1 MSSTVGS
8 SSNNRTRRGAR
19 ANIGQGSLRP
29 INEATL
35 GLPVVPGAGLAQQQG
50 RYLGFG
56 TTANAGEGFFNNKLQ
71 IVITQEVADRL
82 NEEMAEDLN
91 ALQTAAGVPA
101 DEAPFLSA
109 GLYGP
114 IGSQGQVQAYLPNL
128 TEFYQDDR
136 AEIYVPA
143 DARDAAIG
151 LVVPGSFRQLQA
163 LQAGVPA
170 GQVRVKNPNNRTGY
184 LKVGSKGWMNFIR
197 AAAAGRTPS
206 SRDAVENVIGQGAL
220 YGLAPIF
227 RDNNINVALV
237 GNYDQATGA
246 YLGDANGNVRFA
258 LVAPATVESVA
269 SDAKFRRDVA
279 NWYANFGVD
288 PGDQAKG
295 AYGAA
300 SLGLKHAGRTVGPNG
315 ETDVDAVSQNIINQ
329 FRETGSARGAFGWA
343 PEYALPQAR
352 RGLTAFPLQD
362 ANGNPLANPS
372 DPSGQCTYAAA
383 GPGVTQDARANGS
396 GFGGKRFY
404 RNMRQHVG
412 TGLNDAGADIALP
425 TFSCGRTSDFVTNLN
440 RNVYQAGGARALA
453 NQSAID
459 QLAERNELMN
469 QYFAATGGE
478 EFTDMFSPDAQAATY
493 VQWLND
499 PEGTEGTSPFFM
511 VPANQGRGF
520 SFAGP
525 ALWEQDMD
533 PATARA
539 FAGVDVR
546 QGSKARFANAVADR
560 LANPGAYQAG
570 ALPIAFGKP
579 GGPSGAANPIFQ

>member
-8 SSNNRTRRGAR
+8 ASNRTRRGAR
-19 ANIGQGSLRP
+19 ANVGQGSLRP
-29 INEATL
+29 INQATL

-71 IVITQEVADRL
+71 IVITQDVADRL
-82 NEEMAEDLN
+82 NQAMEDDVA
-91 ALQTAAGVPA
+91 ALQTAAAGLPP
-101 DEAPFLSA
+101 DQAPFLSA

-114 IGSQGQVQAYLPNL
+114 IGEGGQARAYLPNL
-128 TEFYQDDR
+128 TQFYQDDR

-143 DARDAAIG
+143 SADDAAIG

-170 GQVRVKNPNNRTGY
+170 GQVRVKNPSNRTGY
-184 LKVGSKGWMNFIR
+184 VKVGSKGWLDLIIG
-197 AAAAGRTPS
+197 AAAGRTQA
-206 SRDAVENVIGQGAL
+206 SRDAIENVIGQGAL
-220 YGLAPIF
+220 YGLAMIF
-227 RDNNINVALV
+227 NRHNINVEP
-237 GNYDQATGA
+237 YQDR
-246 YLGDANGNVRFA
+246 NGNVRFA

-269 SDAKFRRDVA
+269 ANKGFRRDVA
-279 NWYANFGVD
+279 NWYANFGID
-288 PGDQAKG
+288 PADRAKG

-300 SLGLKHAGRTVGPNG
+300 SLGLRHAGRTVGPNG
-315 ETDVDAVSQNIINQ
+315 ETDVNAVSQNIINQ

-372 DPSGQCTYAAA
+372 DLSGQCTYAAA
-383 GPGVTQDARANGS
+383 GPGVTQDARANGG

-404 RNMRQHVG
+404 KRMRQHVG
-412 TGLNDAGADIALP
+412 TGVNDAGAQIGLP

-440 RNVYQAGGARALA
+440 RDVYQAGGQRALA

-459 QLAERNELMN
+459 ALAERNDLLN
-469 QYFAATGGE
+469 AYFAANGGE
-478 EFTDMFSPDAQAATY
+478 EFTDVFSPDAQAATY

-499 PEGTEGTSPFFM
+499 PEGTEGTDPFFM

-525 ALWEQDMD
+525 ALWEAEMD
-533 PATARA
+533 PDQANE
-539 FAGVDVR
+539 FAGLDVSQAVKSR
-546 QGSKARFANAVADR
+546 YANAVVDR

-570 ALPIAFGKP
+570 ALPLNFAKP
-579 GGPSGAANPIFQ
+579 GGPSGVLNPLFQ

>member
-8 SSNNRTRRGAR
+8 ASNRTRRGAR

-35 GLPVVPGAGLAQQQG
+35 GVPVVPGAGLAQQQG

-71 IVITQEVADRL
+71 IVITQDVANRL
-82 NEEMAEDLN
+82 NQAMQNDVA
-91 ALQTAAGVPA
+91 ALQTAAAGLPP
-101 DEAPFLSA
+101 DQAPFLSA

-114 IGSQGQVQAYLPNL
+114 IGEEGQAEAYLPDL
-128 TEFYQDDR
+128 TQFYQDDR

-143 DARDAAIG
+143 NADDAGIG

-170 GQVRVKNPNNRTGY
+170 GQVRVKNPSNRTGY
-184 LKVGSKGWMNFIR
+184 VKVGSKGWLDLIIG
-197 AAAAGRTPS
+197 AAAGRTQA

-220 YGLAPIF
+220 YGLAPVF
-227 RDNNINVALV
+227 RRNNIDVALV
-237 GNYDQATGA
+237 GDYDAQGN

-258 LVAPATVESVA
+258 LVEPATVESVA
-269 SDAKFRRDVA
+269 ANKRFRRDVA
-279 NWYANFGVD
+279 NWYANFGID
-288 PGDQAKG
+288 PADRAKG

-300 SLGLKHAGRTVGPNG
+300 SLGLRHAGRTVGPNG

-352 RGLTAFPLQD
+352 RGLTNFPLQD

-372 DPSGQCTYAAA
+372 DMSGQCTYAAA
-383 GPGVTQDARANGS
+383 GPGVTQDARANGG

-404 RNMRQHVG
+404 KRMRQHVG
-412 TGLNDAGADIALP
+412 TGVNDAGAQIGLP

-440 RNVYQAGGARALA
+440 RDVYQAGGQRALA
-453 NQSAID
+453 NQSAIEA
-459 QLAERNELMN
+459 LAERNNLLN
-469 QYFAATGGE
+469 AYFAANGGE
-478 EFTDMFSPDAQAATY
+478 EFTDVFSPNAQAATY

-499 PEGTEGTSPFFM
+499 PEGTEGTNPFFM

-520 SFAGP
+520 SVAGP
-525 ALWEQDMD
+525 VLWEADMD
-533 PATARA
+533 PEQANE
-539 FAGVDVR
+539 FAGINLTDAVKSR
-546 QGSKARFANAVADR
+546 YANAVVDR

-570 ALPIAFGKP
+570 ALPLNFAKP
-579 GGPSGAANPIFQ
+579 GGPSGALNPLFQ